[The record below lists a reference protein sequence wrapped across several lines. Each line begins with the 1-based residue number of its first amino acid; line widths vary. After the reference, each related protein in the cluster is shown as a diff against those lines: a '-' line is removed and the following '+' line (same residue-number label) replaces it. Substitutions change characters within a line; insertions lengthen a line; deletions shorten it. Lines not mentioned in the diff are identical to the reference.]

1 MVPMSGNRRVV
12 LKFRN
17 AREAVDFVDL
27 LTRRVKMGELIISVR
42 SNTVELRIRGDK
54 ESSDIMLA
62 EALKIYGVFKA
73 RNGGSMDL
81 SVLISMAQPTH
92 SVPFDVVTAI
102 LNEEGYYSE
111 LSGIKLR
118 TQAPLDEVIN
128 VIRSVAFMYASMANL
143 SITQNAKK
151 IIATHSHING
161 LDIAKTMQVL
171 SSMGILR
178 EYRNGESTVIT
189 ASTSFEE
196 YINSITRL
204 NQRTK

>member
-1 MVPMSGNRRVV
+1 MSGNRRVV

-81 SVLISMAQPTH
+81 SVLISMAQPAH

-111 LSGIKLR
+111 LSGIRLR

-151 IIATHSHING
+151 IIATHSRING

>member
-1 MVPMSGNRRVV
+1 MSGNRRLV

-27 LTRRVKMGELIISVR
+27 LTRRIKMGELIISVR
-42 SNTVELRIRGDK
+42 ANTVELRIRGDK

-62 EALKIYGVFKA
+62 EALKIYGVFRA
-73 RNGGSMDL
+73 RHGGSMDL

-111 LSGIKLR
+111 LSGLKLR
-118 TQAPLDEVIN
+118 TQASLDEVIN
-128 VIRSVAFMYASMANL
+128 VIRSVASIYASMANL

-151 IIATHSHING
+151 IIAVHSYLNS
-161 LDIAKTMQVL
+161 LDIAKTMEVL
-171 SSMGILR
+171 SSMGVLR
-178 EYRNGESTVIT
+178 EYRNGESTTVT

-204 NQRTK
+204 KPKSN

>member
-1 MVPMSGNRRVV
+1 MSGNRRVV

-81 SVLISMAQPTH
+81 SVLISMAQPAH

-151 IIATHSHING
+151 IIATHSRING

-204 NQRTK
+204 NQRTKLG

>member
-1 MVPMSGNRRVV
+1 MSGNRRVV

-111 LSGIKLR
+111 LSGIRLR

>member
-1 MVPMSGNRRVV
+1 MSGNRRVV

-81 SVLISMAQPTH
+81 SVLISMAQPAH

-111 LSGIKLR
+111 LSGIRLR

-151 IIATHSHING
+151 IIATHSRING

-204 NQRTK
+204 NQRTKLG

>member
-1 MVPMSGNRRVV
+1 MSGNRRIV

-81 SVLISMAQPTH
+81 SVLISMAQPAH

-151 IIATHSHING
+151 IIATHSRING

>member
-1 MVPMSGNRRVV
+1 MSGNRRVV

-204 NQRTK
+204 NQRTKLG

>member
-1 MVPMSGNRRVV
+1 
-12 LKFRN
+12 
-17 AREAVDFVDL
+17 
-27 LTRRVKMGELIISVR
+27 
-42 SNTVELRIRGDK
+42 
-54 ESSDIMLA
+54 
-62 EALKIYGVFKA
+62 
-73 RNGGSMDL
+73 
-81 SVLISMAQPTH
+81 
-92 SVPFDVVTAI
+92 
-102 LNEEGYYSE
+102 
-111 LSGIKLR
+111 
-118 TQAPLDEVIN
+118 
-128 VIRSVAFMYASMANL
+128 MANL

-151 IIATHSHING
+151 IIATHSRING

>member
-1 MVPMSGNRRVV
+1 MSGNRRIV

-151 IIATHSHING
+151 IIATHSRING

-204 NQRTK
+204 NQRTKLG

>member
-1 MVPMSGNRRVV
+1 MSGNRRVV

-81 SVLISMAQPTH
+81 SVLISMAQPSH

-128 VIRSVAFMYASMANL
+128 VIRSVAFMYASMTNL

>member
-1 MVPMSGNRRVV
+1 MSGNRRVV

-111 LSGIKLR
+111 LSGIRLR

-204 NQRTK
+204 NQRTKLG

>member
-1 MVPMSGNRRVV
+1 MSGNRRVV